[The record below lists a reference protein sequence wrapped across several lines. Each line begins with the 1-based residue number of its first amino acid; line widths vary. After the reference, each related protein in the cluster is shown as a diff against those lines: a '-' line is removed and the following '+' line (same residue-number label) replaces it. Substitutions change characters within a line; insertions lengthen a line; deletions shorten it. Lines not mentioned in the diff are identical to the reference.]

1 MNLEGVYKKIKNTKP
16 QIVYISGKTSTG
28 KTTFAH
34 QLVEDLGYVSIS
46 FDQIVQKNVVEKFG
60 VDDVPKAY
68 VVAYRFGEPS
78 EWREAFITGA
88 QQELRKAILRGNV
101 VVEGSMANPHTL
113 KSIFSDTLSDF
124 EFIYIHPTPIE
135 KYTSRI
141 YKRFIGGVRKGTS
154 GLPKDFWPMLP
165 NGELEKFKKTGEM
178 TNDIENSIKEFSK
191 KSQTESSERLRVLQ
205 EVFSDI
211 TVVDL
216 EN

>member
-1 MNLEGVYKKIKNTKP
+1 MNLGEVYEQIKSAKP
-16 QIVYISGKTSTG
+16 RIVYISGKTSTG

-34 QLVEDLGYVSIS
+34 QLAENLGYVSVS
-46 FDQIVQKNVVEKFG
+46 FDRIVQKNVVEKFDV
-60 VDDVPKAY
+60 VDIPKAY
-68 VVAYRFGEPS
+68 VVAYRLGEPS

-88 QQELRKAILRGNV
+88 QQELQTAVLQGNV

-113 KSIFSDTLSDF
+113 QSIFADMLSDL
-124 EFIYIHPTPIE
+124 EFIYIHPTPME
-135 KYTSRI
+135 KYISRI
-141 YKRFIGGVRKGTS
+141 YKRFIEGARKGTS

-178 TNDIENSIKEFSK
+178 TSGIENSIKEFSK
-191 KSQTESSERLRVLQ
+191 KSQTESLERLHALQ